1 MPARMLSADG
11 GEYRATLLNMGLR
24 ISTTPRARNLLT
36 QYIQTRAPA
45 EFASCTDRIGW
56 HGRAFVL
63 PRETVTSGND
73 AERIVFQSDTRLKTR
88 SIQRYARTMARP
100 CGRYVRWQ

>member
-24 ISTTPRARNLLT
+24 IATTPRARNLLT

-63 PRETVTSGND
+63 PRETVTSG
-73 AERIVFQSDTRLKTR
+73 E
-88 SIQRYARTMARP
+88 
-100 CGRYVRWQ
+100 